1 MDIVLA
7 LVLGI
12 LIGIAA
18 SYRRPI
24 GYLRIDRSD
33 SASSPYIFLELGTPI
48 TQLIRSRSVR
58 LKVRA
63 EDFIPHK

>member
-12 LIGIAA
+12 LIGVAV

-33 SASSPYIFLELGTPI
+33 SASNPYIFLELSTPI
-48 TQLIRSRSVR
+48 TQLIRGKSVR
-58 LKVRA
+58 LKVRM